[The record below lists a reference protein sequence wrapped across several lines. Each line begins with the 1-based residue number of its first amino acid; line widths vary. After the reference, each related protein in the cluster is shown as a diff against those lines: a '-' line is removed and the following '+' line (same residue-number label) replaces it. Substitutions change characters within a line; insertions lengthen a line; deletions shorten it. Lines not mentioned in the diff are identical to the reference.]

1 MILLCRMRRT
11 KDKKKR
17 DYLAWQQSGK
27 SKMAFCKE
35 RKLGYHT
42 FVKDCKRFSAERGV
56 GFSRV
61 ELQAASTTR
70 ERIEIHEQNGRRVFI
85 PLDAPEGIIRMF
97 LKGYARF
104 K

>member
-1 MILLCRMRRT
+1 MHGT
-11 KDKKKR
+11 KDRKKK
-17 DYLAWQQSGK
+17 DYIAWQKSGK
-27 SKMAFCKE
+27 SKLSFCKE
-35 RKLGYHT
+35 RGLGYHT
-42 FVKDCKRFSAERGV
+42 FVKDCKRFAGEPFV

-61 ELQAASTTR
+61 ELPAVSTAR
-70 ERIEIHEQNGRRVFI
+70 ERIEIHEQDGRRVFI

>member
-35 RKLGYHT
+35 LGLGYQT
-42 FVKDCKRFSAERGV
+42 FVKDCKRFAAVEGV
-56 GFSRV
+56 GFSR
-61 ELQAASTTR
+61 LDLPLSPTTR
-70 ERIEIHEQNGRRVFI
+70 ERIEIHEQDGRRVFI
-85 PLDAPEGIIRMF
+85 PLNAPEGIIRMF
-97 LKGYARF
+97 LKGYARL